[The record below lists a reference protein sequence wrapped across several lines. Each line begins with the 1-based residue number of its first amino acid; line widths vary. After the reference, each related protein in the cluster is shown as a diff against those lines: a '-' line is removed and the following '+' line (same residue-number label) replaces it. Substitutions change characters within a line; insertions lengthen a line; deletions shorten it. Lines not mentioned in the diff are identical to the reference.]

1 VPINLSPGLVMSLT
15 LEGALEPPTPM
26 LYMNRFHFCNADFSV
41 PTLEDMDNLIDAW
54 IADGQTA
61 YLAALS
67 TNYILNRII
76 VETVTD
82 PDRRKIQR
90 FVYADGTRAL
100 PEGGQYLPP
109 FLCKVIGWHT
119 SLVSRRFNGKSYH
132 GTAYESDQNNGL
144 WISGGG
150 TTFYD
155 LVYAFAEAMFAAF
168 SDTGTSDYR
177 QVILSDPDHVLPATS
192 APGLRSPAAATV
204 NGFDADSALVHTQKR
219 RQIGRGA

>member
-1 VPINLSPGLVMSLT
+1 MPINLSPTLVMALT
-15 LEGALEPPTPM
+15 LDGALEAPTPM
-26 LYMNRFHFCNADFSV
+26 QYMNRFHFVNADFSI
-41 PTLEDMDNLIDAW
+41 PQLDDMDALIDSW
-54 IADGQTA
+54 IANAQTA

-90 FVYADGTRAL
+90 FVYADGARVL

-109 FLCKVIGWHT
+109 FIAKVVSWHT
-119 SLVSRRFNGKSYH
+119 GLVSRRFNGKSYF
-132 GTAYESDQNNGL
+132 GTAYEADQNNGL
-144 WISGGG
+144 FISGGG

-155 LVYAFAEAMFAAF
+155 LVYAFAQQMFDSFSDAGTAAF
-168 SDTGTSDYR
+168 R
-177 QVILSDPDHVLPATS
+177 QVILSDPDHVLPAQT
-192 APGLRSPAAATV
+192 APGLRSPACATV
-204 NGFDADSALVHTQKR
+204 NNFNADSALVHTQKR